1 MLVINQRLIGCTSS
15 SITFAKSRPED
26 ADARDCEVAM
36 FEKDEV
42 AVSFEK

>member
-1 MLVINQRLIGCTSS
+1 MLVINQVLIGCTSS

-26 ADARDCEVAM
+26 TDATDCQVAI

-42 AVSFEK
+42 AASFEK